1 MRHPADDLPEDRPE
15 HEDEEVRDALTQD
28 DSLRIRQREILMDIG
43 GVYRPGFMTKF
54 QAD

>member
-1 MRHPADDLPEDRPE
+1 MRHPADNLPEDRPE
-15 HEDEEVRDALTQD
+15 HENEEVRDALTQEPFSD
-28 DSLRIRQREILMDIG
+28 GLVEALMDIG

>member
-1 MRHPADDLPEDRPE
+1 MRHPADNLPEDRLE
-15 HEDEEVRDALTQD
+15 HEDEEVRDATTVDPFPDGLV
-28 DSLRIRQREILMDIG
+28 EALMDIG